1 MGKRE
6 RPPPSMRTTDLADTG
21 SWVFGSGMKAA
32 DAAEKRARVTDILL
46 SRGESLN
53 QLCQVTIVAIVEL

>member
-1 MGKRE
+1 
-6 RPPPSMRTTDLADTG
+6 MRTTDLADTG

-32 DAAEKRARVTDILL
+32 DAAEKRARVTDILVWLL

-53 QLCQVTIVAIVEL
+53 QLCQVRWRVETVHKV